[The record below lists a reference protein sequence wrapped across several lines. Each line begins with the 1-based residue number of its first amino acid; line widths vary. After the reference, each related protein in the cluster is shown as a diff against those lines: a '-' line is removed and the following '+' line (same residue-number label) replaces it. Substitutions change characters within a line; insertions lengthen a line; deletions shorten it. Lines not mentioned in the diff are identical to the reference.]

1 MYRFITEW
9 MDTNLMWV
17 TEQPTFDLAVQA
29 IGLELEGRG
38 IVKDTFAR
46 VVSEQERT
54 IPSGV
59 TDVAVPVAVVDV
71 PIRVSKQDGISL
83 LRLNQPFAMQTIAGE
98 SIRAE
103 AIFFITA
110 TTETKQSAL
119 HKLMDDLLMDDE
131 TLQAL
136 VHVQSR
142 TGLYHLQAMGLK
154 AFSYRGVSCTM
165 KITEKERG
173 CRALF
178 TAQK

>member
-9 MDTNLMWV
+9 MDANWMWV
-17 TEQPTFDLAVQA
+17 TEQPTFDLAVRA

-38 IVKDTFAR
+38 IVDESFAR
-46 VVSEQERT
+46 VVIEQERT

-71 PIRVSKQDGISL
+71 PLHVSKQDGITL
-83 LRLNQPFAMQTIAGE
+83 LHLNHPFAMQTIAAE
-98 SIRAE
+98 TIRAE
-103 AIFFITA
+103 AMFFITA
-110 TTETKQSAL
+110 TTEAKKSAL

-142 TGLYHLQAMGLK
+142 TGLYHLKMMDLK
-154 AFSYRGVSCTM
+154 AFSY
-165 KITEKERG
+165 
-173 CRALF
+173 
-178 TAQK
+178 

>member
-9 MDTNLMWV
+9 MDVNWMWV
-17 TEQPTFDLAVQA
+17 TEQPTFELAVRA

-38 IVKDTFAR
+38 IVDATFAR
-46 VVSEQERT
+46 AVIEQEQT

-71 PIRVSKQDGISL
+71 PAHVSHHDGITL
-83 LRLNQPFAMQTIAGE
+83 LRLNNPFDMQTIAGDV
-98 SIRAE
+98 IQAE

-110 TTETKQSAL
+110 TTDAKKQVY

-142 TGLYHLQAMGLK
+142 AGLYHLQMMDLK
-154 AFSYRGVSCTM
+154 AFSS
-165 KITEKERG
+165 
-173 CRALF
+173 
-178 TAQK
+178 

>member
-1 MYRFITEW
+1 
-9 MDTNLMWV
+9 MDANWMWV
-17 TEQPTFDLAVQA
+17 TEQSTFDLAVRA

-38 IVKDTFAR
+38 IVDESFAR
-46 VVSEQERT
+46 VVIEQERT

-71 PIRVSKQDGISL
+71 PLHVSKQDGITL
-83 LRLNQPFAMQTIAGE
+83 LHLNHPFAMQTIAAE
-98 SIRAE
+98 TIRAE

-110 TTETKQSAL
+110 TTEAKKSAL

-142 TGLYHLQAMGLK
+142 TGLYHLKTMDLK
-154 AFSYRGVSCTM
+154 AFSY
-165 KITEKERG
+165 
-173 CRALF
+173 
-178 TAQK
+178 

>member
-1 MYRFITEW
+1 MHRFITEW
-9 MDTNLMWV
+9 MDANWMWV
-17 TEQPTFDLAVQA
+17 TEQPTFDLAVRA

-38 IVKDTFAR
+38 VVDEMFAR
-46 VVSEQERT
+46 VVIEQEQT

-71 PIRVSKQDGISL
+71 PLHVSKQDGIIL
-83 LRLNQPFAMQTIAGE
+83 LHLNHPFAMHTIAGDT
-98 SIRAE
+98 IRTE

-110 TTETKQSAL
+110 TTESKKSAL

-142 TGLYHLQAMGLK
+142 TGLYHLKTMDLK
-154 AFSYRGVSCTM
+154 AFSY
-165 KITEKERG
+165 
-173 CRALF
+173 
-178 TAQK
+178 

>member
-9 MDTNLMWV
+9 MDTNWMWV
-17 TEQPTFDLAVQA
+17 TEQPTFELAVRA

-38 IVKDTFAR
+38 IVDETFAR
-46 VVSEQERT
+46 VVIEQERK

-71 PIRVSKQDGISL
+71 PVHLSKRDGITL
-83 LRLNQPFAMQTIAGE
+83 LHLNRPFVMQTIAGE
-98 SIRAE
+98 AIQAE

-110 TTETKQSAL
+110 TTETKKQAF

-142 TGLYHLQAMGLK
+142 AGLYHLQAMDLK
-154 AFSYRGVSCTM
+154 AFSS
-165 KITEKERG
+165 
-173 CRALF
+173 
-178 TAQK
+178 

>member
-9 MDTNLMWV
+9 MDANWMWV
-17 TEQPTFDLAVQA
+17 TEQPTFELAVRA

-38 IVKDTFAR
+38 IVDEAFAR
-46 VVSEQERT
+46 VVIEQERT

-71 PIRVSKQDGISL
+71 PVPLSKRDGITL
-83 LRLNQPFAMQTIAGE
+83 LHLNRPFAMQTIAGE

-110 TTETKQSAL
+110 TTEEKKQTF

-142 TGLYHLQAMGLK
+142 AGLYHLQTMDLK
-154 AFSYRGVSCTM
+154 AFSS
-165 KITEKERG
+165 
-173 CRALF
+173 
-178 TAQK
+178 

>member
-1 MYRFITEW
+1 

-38 IVKDTFAR
+38 IVKDTFTR
-46 VVSEQERT
+46 VVTEQERT

-83 LRLNQPFAMQTIAGE
+83 LRLNQPFAMQTIAGV

-154 AFSYRGVSCTM
+154 AFSY
-165 KITEKERG
+165 
-173 CRALF
+173 
-178 TAQK
+178 

>member
-1 MYRFITEW
+1 MGGNDMYRFITEW

-17 TEQPTFDLAVQA
+17 TEQPTFNLAVQA

-38 IVKDTFAR
+38 IVNDAFAR
-46 VVSEQERT
+46 VVTEQERT

-59 TDVAVPVAVVDV
+59 SDVAVPVAVVDV

-83 LRLNQPFAMQTIAGE
+83 LHLNRPFVMQTIAGE
-98 SIRAE
+98 SIRTE

-110 TTETKQSAL
+110 TTEAKQSAL

-142 TGLYHLQAMGLK
+142 TGLYHLQAMDLK
-154 AFSYRGVSCTM
+154 AFSY
-165 KITEKERG
+165 
-173 CRALF
+173 
-178 TAQK
+178 

>member
-9 MDTNLMWV
+9 MDANWMWV
-17 TEQPTFDLAVQA
+17 TEQPTFDLAVRA

-38 IVKDTFAR
+38 IVDEMFAH
-46 VVSEQERT
+46 VVIEQERA

-71 PIRVSKQDGISL
+71 PLDVSKQDGITL
-83 LRLNQPFAMQTIAGE
+83 LHLNHPFAMQTIAGDT
-98 SIRAE
+98 IRAE

-110 TTETKQSAL
+110 TTESKKSSL

-142 TGLYHLQAMGLK
+142 TGLYHLQTMDLK
-154 AFSYRGVSCTM
+154 AFSY
-165 KITEKERG
+165 
-173 CRALF
+173 
-178 TAQK
+178 

>member
-1 MYRFITEW
+1 
-9 MDTNLMWV
+9 MDANWMWV
-17 TEQPTFDLAVQA
+17 TEQPTFDLAVRA

-38 IVKDTFAR
+38 VVDEMFAR
-46 VVSEQERT
+46 VVIEQEQT

-71 PIRVSKQDGISL
+71 PLHVSKQDGIIL
-83 LRLNQPFAMQTIAGE
+83 LHLNHPFAMQTIAGDT
-98 SIRAE
+98 IRTE

-110 TTETKQSAL
+110 TTESKKSAL

-142 TGLYHLQAMGLK
+142 TGLYHLKTMDLK
-154 AFSYRGVSCTM
+154 AFSY
-165 KITEKERG
+165 
-173 CRALF
+173 
-178 TAQK
+178 